1 MLSRMS
7 DAPEPRSALVFRR
20 LFALAYDAFPVVAL
34 WMLASLAFTVG
45 YTIAGHEEHQNI
57 PAFSPLQWVL
67 WITCWLIAGA
77 YALLSWHRG
86 GQTLGMRPWR
96 LHVTDAQ
103 GERATW
109 RALAIRY
116 VVATFSLGLAG
127 LGFWWAWIDRDRLA
141 WHDRASNTRM
151 RLAPKRTR

>member
-1 MLSRMS
+1 MLLGMS
-7 DAPEPRSALVFRR
+7 DAPERQSAIVFRR
-20 LFALAYDAFPVVAL
+20 LFALAYDAFPVIAL

-57 PAFSPLQWVL
+57 PPFSPLQWVL

-103 GERATW
+103 GQRATW

-116 VVATFSLGLAG
+116 VVATFSLALAG
-127 LGFWWAWIDRDRLA
+127 AGFWCTWIDRDRLA
-141 WHDRASNTRM
+141 WHDRAINTRM
-151 RLAPKRTR
+151 RLAPRRMR